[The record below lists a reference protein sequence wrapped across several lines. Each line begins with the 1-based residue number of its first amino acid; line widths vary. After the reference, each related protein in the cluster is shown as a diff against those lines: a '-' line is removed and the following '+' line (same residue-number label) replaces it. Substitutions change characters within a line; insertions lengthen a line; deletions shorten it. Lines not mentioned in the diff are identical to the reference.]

1 MARGEIGFLIVAL
14 AESTGIFASHD
25 ESATRED
32 HGSEIYLV
40 AIWAISLC
48 TVIGPV
54 TVGSLVR
61 RVKKLQHQRRERG
74 GGEDPLGI
82 WGVL

>member
-14 AESTGIFASHD
+14 AESTGIFASRD

-32 HGSEIYLV
+32 YGSEIYLV

-61 RVKKLQHQRRERG
+61 RVKKLQHQRREQG